1 MLAFGLWSLE
11 GWAWLRLIVSSLGL
25 SRFVTLLLSPVMV
38 GFCNGLAIA
47 LTDRDWC
54 FRHWPKFL
62 HARACVRLWP
72 GLSDEGQI
80 SAAFGFRLAVMKPT
94 YQDSGCKHGQKISR
108 GCLFCVHSK
117 TPALSVSLL
126 SDR

>member
-47 LTDRDWC
+47 LTD
-54 FRHWPKFL
+54 
-62 HARACVRLWP
+62 
-72 GLSDEGQI
+72 
-80 SAAFGFRLAVMKPT
+80 
-94 YQDSGCKHGQKISR
+94 SGCKHGQKISR
-108 GCLFCVHSK
+108 GI
-117 TPALSVSLL
+117 LL
-126 SDR
+126 SFVWTGLALHGTVRDSSS